1 MKEST
6 KRLIYIVIGIVVI
19 LVVGLGLYFIF
30 NNKQEKK
37 VISNINISSQLQQDF
52 NAGKISVDEYVR
64 FNLYAEYDRDL
75 LKDEYKNLELSN
87 ETIDIEYLINN
98 HYDELSQETIKFFA
112 KKINLENITFEL
124 DKENEKTSQD
134 SFWLDLFLLKVSA
147 KAEKVTN
154 LNQVILSS
162 SGNFVIWYTTT
173 GDSGIH
179 FETAKEIAD
188 GLEST
193 VKKFESFFGYD
204 YSSQAEIFSEG
215 KTYRNQTKIL
225 NNVNIDSN
233 YLKTAT
239 QVYLVNYN
247 ESSLAQ
253 YVSGY
258 GKGKEIINY
267 IFGGDDYGSIVFP
280 YIIIKPSS
288 FDDHERLAQLYN
300 HELFHHYQKHILCGH
315 SNCTLSKDPYYQ
327 EATANWASALVTT
340 KTTNE
345 GFLNEWAGV
354 ARRNSNSLLKEYV
367 EKYGET
373 NASYA
378 MFVYLYNYSSNVN
391 DGRNKIKDAMYQEKF
406 LEYLEANSTTEERS
420 KLQKQIALKNLTND
434 YLNKNINVS
443 DEKKSVD
450 NIKDIVNIE
459 NNNSINDIIVEK
471 MGISYYKIS
480 IPQYTA
486 VKIGIDRKNNGFD
499 SVLVAVKDNKY
510 LVLDSSVT
518 SNEKIEF
525 NTNDYD
531 IYEDYYLIIY
541 NNYLTTTSEHSLS
554 LIEITRDEPRP
565 STWKFIYP
573 VIDCELEAKKEVRDG
588 FSTFTFDEENKIIW
602 IYTSV
607 HFYDEKTAQQ
617 EYEKAIKDFKSN
629 GKVFLKDGVK
639 LTCVKRLENYPH
651 LKTYQDVLDYYTKA
665 CGYD

>member
-179 FETAKEIAD
+179 FKTAKEIAD

-315 SNCTLSKDPYYQ
+315 SNCTLSKDPYYSDS
-327 EATANWASALVTT
+327 TANWASALVTT

-345 GFLNEWAGV
+345 GFLNEWAQV
-354 ARRNSNSLLKEYV
+354 YRYNSNSLLGRYANQ
-367 EKYGET
+367 YGDSKV
-373 NASYA
+373 AYA
-378 MFVYLYNYSSNVN
+378 MFVYLYNYSSIVEN
-391 DGRNKIKDAMYQEKF
+391 GTTKIIDAMYKLNF
-406 LEYLEANSTTEERS
+406 LEYLEDNSTLEERKS
-420 KLQKQIALKNLTND
+420 IQKEIALKNLT
-434 YLNKNINVS
+434 LNYSNNNLNIPMESRAMSNINDTVNIKENDVYIKDVGVGKMGLTYFAINLTS
-443 DEKKSVD
+443 DEAIKITIDKD
-450 NIKDIVNIE
+450 NN
-459 NNNSINDIIVEK
+459 
-471 MGISYYKIS
+471 Y
-480 IPQYTA
+480 
-486 VKIGIDRKNNGFD
+486 IDAI
-499 SVLVAVKDNKY
+499 LVAQNENDDYVIIDSSDNKG
-510 LVLDSSVT
+510 
-518 SNEKIEF
+518 NQ
-525 NTNDYD
+525 
-531 IYEDYYLIIY
+531 IIFDT
-541 NNYLTTTSEHSLS
+541 NNY
-554 LIEITRDEPRP
+554 
-565 STWKFIYP
+565 
-573 VIDCELEAKKEVRDG
+573 
-588 FSTFTFDEENKIIW
+588 
-602 IYTSV
+602 
-607 HFYDEKTAQQ
+607 
-617 EYEKAIKDFKSN
+617 KDYQ
-629 GKVFLKDGVK
+629 K
-639 LTCVKRLENYPH
+639 LYL
-651 LKTYQDVLDYYTKA
+651 
-665 CGYD
+665 